1 MENNALNICHL
12 FGLELCG
19 KRRLNGLISLKSKD
33 ALVNVQRPADRPYT
47 PLAAV
52 GQDKSLSHTGM
63 YTLIIHYLL
72 SPANI
77 KR

>member
-1 MENNALNICHL
+1 MT
-12 FGLELCG
+12 
-19 KRRLNGLISLKSKD
+19 
-33 ALVNVQRPADRPYT
+33 VQRPADRPYT

-52 GQDKSLSHTGM
+52 GQDKSLSYTGM